1 MSITSLLFSGK
12 GAFDSL
18 AFDAT
23 VTEQHTSDAEI
34 TDHPVETG
42 ANISDHVRSKPDR
55 LQMDAFL
62 SNSPLTGTAEP
73 GRAENLYEQLRLL
86 KESATLLT
94 VLTTLRTYENMAI
107 ESLGVPRTAKEAGA
121 VHINITLRQ
130 IRLVTNKTSVVTVTK
145 EPIAKSKASGGKQAA
160 TQLSDSDA
168 AARDKTLAK
177 AGLDAVVSF
186 FGSN

>member
-1 MSITSLLFSGK
+1 MSATSLLFSGK

-23 VTEQHTSDAEI
+23 LTEQHTSDAEI
-34 TDHPVETG
+34 TEHPVETG

-55 LQMDAFL
+55 LQMDAIL
-62 SNSPLTGTAEP
+62 SNSPLTGNAEA

-94 VLTTLRTYENMAI
+94 VLTSLRTYESMAI

-121 VHINITLRQ
+121 VHVNVTLKQ
-130 IRLVTNKTSVVTVTK
+130 IRLVTNKSSIVTVTK
-145 EPIAKSKASGGKQAA
+145 EPIAKSKVSGGKQAA

-168 AARDKTLAK
+168 AARGKTVAK
-177 AGLDAVVSF
+177 AGKDAIFSY
-186 FGSN
+186 FGIH